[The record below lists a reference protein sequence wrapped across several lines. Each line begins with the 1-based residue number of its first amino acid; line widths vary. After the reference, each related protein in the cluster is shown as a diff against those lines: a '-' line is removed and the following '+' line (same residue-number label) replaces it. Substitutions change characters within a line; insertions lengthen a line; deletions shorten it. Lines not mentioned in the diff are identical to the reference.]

1 MAHERGTAA
10 AAGYDA
16 AIIDDPKAKA
26 RPCAARMYL
35 KEFHNEVASL
45 REGHP
50 VVEMVEYIEIY
61 TDPTTIVDRPMTDED
76 RKQRP
81 NQYARFKESSADCS
95 VNGFPLSEV
104 AWLTRSRVAE
114 YKLQRIF
121 AVEDLAGIPDD
132 KLFKF
137 GPTTKEERAK
147 AINWLKIR
155 EDESTVMRIVQ
166 ADVQK
171 EELIKNLTEEVQELR
186 KQIKDH
192 INNGKAKKEGN

>member
-1 MAHERGTAA
+1 MAHEKATAA

-16 AIIDDPKAKA
+16 AIIDDPKARA
-26 RPCAARMYL
+26 RPCAARMYM
-35 KEFHNEVASL
+35 KEFHDEAASL
-45 REGHP
+45 REGRP
-50 VVEMVEYIEIY
+50 IVEMVEYIEIY

-81 NQYARFKESSADCS
+81 NQYARFKESNEECS

-132 KLFKF
+132 KVFKF
-137 GPTTKEERAK
+137 GPKTKEEREK
-147 AINWLKIR
+147 ARQWLKIR

-166 ADVQK
+166 TDVQK

-186 KQIKDH
+186 KQIKEH
-192 INNGKAKKEGN
+192 IHGKAKKEGN